1 MQGPSSPS
9 YLQMFATP
17 RNLRLKPDAAH
28 PDQMQWLG
36 KTFAQNCIKH
46 KQHPWN
52 DKGAVLMTVWAENI
66 DGVIRLR
73 SSTSLRTGGYVE
85 MVDVDTPT
93 EDPMGR
99 AVAVTQIAAL
109 ALQHADKRGL
119 AHMDWRIRY
128 VFLSCS

>member
-17 RNLRLKPDAAH
+17 CNLRLKPDAAH

-46 KQHPWN
+46 KRN
-52 DKGAVLMTVWAENI
+52 DKGAVLMTVWAENM

-73 SSTSLRTGGYVE
+73 SSTSLPTGGYVE

-109 ALQHADKRGL
+109 ALQHADKRG
-119 AHMDWRIRY
+119 
-128 VFLSCS
+128 